1 MPGILRG
8 ECPGSARGPDPRQR
22 LDRPSSGR
30 KGAESPGQPRWLPF
44 AGWRAGGMVH
54 KEGPRMGLM
63 VEQTLR
69 TKNSEPEE
77 VALEMMT
84 KETQRGKVIIIVLH
98 KK

>member
-1 MPGILRG
+1 
-8 ECPGSARGPDPRQR
+8 
-22 LDRPSSGR
+22 
-30 KGAESPGQPRWLPF
+30 
-44 AGWRAGGMVH
+44 MVH

-63 VEQTLR
+63 VEQTLQD
-69 TKNSEPEE
+69 KESEPEE